1 MEWLEKALLPTL
13 QAGDVVILATAPYP
27 PEEKIINLL
36 ERAGYKALFLPRY
49 SPRDNKIE
57 HQGAPIKTKTTQILS
72 TISDINAALQ
82 TVIINHAN

>member
-13 QAGDVVILATAPYP
+13 QAGDVVILDNATFH

-36 ERAGYKALFLPRY
+36 ESAGYKALFLPRY

-57 HQGAPIKTKTTQILS
+57 HQWAPIKTKTTQILS